1 MYIGDENYIA
11 GYIFS
16 LDDID
21 SLESCIED
29 GVYSTN
35 LSSPKKT
42 TDWQFIWR
50 GYHEGTFAD
59 YLSMKEG
66 DNVYFFNNRNIYGVG
81 ELVKIKF
88 VLEPILKVD
97 GLLLLTLGTI
107 SD

>member
-1 MYIGDENYIA
+1 
-11 GYIFS
+11 
-16 LDDID
+16 
-21 SLESCIED
+21 
-29 GVYSTN
+29 
-35 LSSPKKT
+35 
-42 TDWQFIWR
+42 
-50 GYHEGTFAD
+50 
-59 YLSMKEG
+59 MKEG